1 MAIPSSSQH
10 TEPAAPKSSGSM
22 ISRLYGM
29 MAPSLAT
36 LIAYWRQNSSK
47 DSTTDDE
54 SNENLAKDEP
64 ERPTQQCI
72 VCTEERM
79 LESDFICTTDTCTH
93 LPQTCF
99 ICIQYHIKSNLEY
112 RRWNDIRCPEC
123 NETIQ
128 YQDVERLADPETF
141 ERFADT

>member
-1 MAIPSSSQH
+1 LSSSRL
-10 TEPAAPKSSGSM
+10 TEPAAQKSSGSV
-22 ISRLYGM
+22 ISSLYGM

-36 LIAYWRQNSSK
+36 LTTYWRQNPSK
-47 DSTTDDE
+47 GSTRNDRF
-54 SNENLAKDEP
+54 NENLVKGDS
-64 ERPTQQCI
+64 ERPTQECI

-99 ICIQYHIKSNLEY
+99 ICIQNHIKSNLEY

-123 NETIQ
+123 NEPIQ